1 MKIYLYL
8 PKRIL
13 CFSLPKEVLGSYS
26 FDENLN
32 EESKLVNIEARNNE
46 WVIYSTV
53 DSQIIINGNPISDIK
68 LELNSF
74 YTIQRNNQKY
84 LIYTAKLFEDDLS
97 LYSHDNELSLI
108 IGNGSNCNISYSCDM
123 VAGQV
128 CHVHYDN
135 GVLVA
140 DMANNVSA
148 YINNNIVNAPKIS
161 IMTGDIF
168 ELYGL
173 KIMFLYNML
182 IVNNPKGRVSIN
194 LQSAHIRTFNIPQD
208 REPVD
213 VVIKDKDLYD
223 KDDFFSKSPRIR
235 RFVETKKVE
244 LSPPPKKNENEE
256 LPLIMTIGPM
266 LTMGITSIVTIG
278 NTINKISLKETTW
291 KDSWTSLV
299 TSGVMLVST
308 LLWPIVTQMYNKRMK
323 VKKEKELVQKYG
335 KYLEE
340 KKQELSKEVNIQRDI
355 LLENLI
361 SVEDCVKIIQKRGM
375 NFWDKRVD
383 QNDFLVVRIGKGRE
397 KLNVEVEYPKE
408 GFTIDEDKLRK
419 QADAMV
425 EEYKYIDDVP
435 LGYSLYENKITAV
448 MGSNLKNINFVN
460 NILLQL
466 ITFYS
471 YEDLNLVV
479 FTNDVNAYCWNYIKY
494 LNHNFTSDR
503 EIRFFST
510 NNETLKTV
518 GDYLNNVFTKRLESL
533 DETKEANAEFKPYYV
548 VITDDYEQI
557 KRHDFI
563 KNITEIDKNLGFS
576 MLILED
582 RLSRLPS
589 KCNSFITLGQ
599 LQSGILKNSYDKQEQ
614 IVFND
619 EVNASINMMAVAKI
633 LSNIP
638 IATEA
643 SAKSLPESI
652 TFLAMEKVGKVEQL
666 NILNRWHTNDS
677 TRSLKAEVGVDENG
691 DYMYLDLHEKYHG
704 PHGLIAGTTGSG
716 KSEFI
721 ITYILSM
728 AINYSPDDVAFIL
741 IDYKGGGLALAF
753 ENKKTGVSLPH
764 LAGTITNLDK
774 AEMDRTLVSIDSE
787 VKRRQQ
793 MFNEARDLLGES
805 TIDIYKYQSF
815 YKEGKLSEPI
825 PHLFIICDEFAELK
839 SQQPE
844 FMDNLIS
851 VARIGRSLGVHLI
864 LATQKP
870 SGVVNDQIWSN
881 SKFKVCLK
889 VQDEADS
896 KEMLKRPEAASLKQ
910 AGRFYLQVGYDEYF
924 ALGQSGWCGAKYYPS
939 EKIVKTVDKS
949 VNFINDSGTQI
960 KSMQESN
967 NVKIEAQGE
976 QIAAIMN
983 SIVQIA
989 NQLLKKAKRL
999 WLDNI
1004 PDIILVDNLIQKYNI
1019 VQQPYDVEAIIG
1031 EYDAPEKQEQGL
1043 VKYNYLEDGNTVIYG
1058 TDGAEREMFINALIY
1073 STALKHTAAEI
1084 NYYLIDYGSESLR
1097 RFKNLPHIGG
1107 MVFLGEDESYNNL
1120 FKLIREEIDKRKKLF
1135 ADYGGSYGSY
1145 IRNSNDKLPIIAI
1158 IMNNYDSI
1166 FEANQNLYDTL
1177 PELVRDSER
1186 YGIVYILTATAINS
1200 VSGKVSQNF
1209 STNFAFRMKDS
1220 SDYMSVFGVRSKLVP
1235 RDMFGR
1241 GLLNN
1246 DGMHEFQTAS
1256 IVDDFDKLNFYISN
1270 FIQLQNQ
1277 TSQVTAK
1284 RIPVLPSIVRLAD
1297 IQGEISSLRSIPVGI
1312 NTQTLEI
1319 CKLDFVS
1326 NIGSIISSNKLINT
1340 KKFVSSL
1347 VYIFSLFKN
1356 SNLFIIDSLKLLSL
1370 DNNMVPN
1377 YYNSNFED
1385 IIKKLNEY
1393 IGELIDKNS
1402 TNEGIIILYGVDKL
1416 ISKLEDKNI
1425 LDDLVKTMKNYEK
1438 IGIVLIEESNK
1449 IKSYA
1454 YDSWFTTLMGNNEGI
1469 WIGRGVSEQSILKIS
1484 TYNKELSKE
1493 IKNDMGYYVTD
1504 GQPTKIKLID
1514 FISKDEDDND
1524 GK

>member
-1 MKIYLYL
+1 MKVYLYL

-26 FDENLN
+26 FDENLD
-32 EESKLVNIEARNNE
+32 EESKLINIEARNNE

-53 DSQIIINGNPISDIK
+53 DSQIIMNGISISDIK

-74 YTIQRNNQKY
+74 YTIQRNNHKY
-84 LIYTAKLFEDDLS
+84 LIYTAKSFENDLS
-97 LYSHDNELSLI
+97 IYSFSTELNLI
-108 IGNGSNCNISYSCDM
+108 VGNGSNCNISYSCDM

-135 GVLVA
+135 NILVS
-140 DMANNVSA
+140 DFANNTAV
-148 YINNNIVNAPKIS
+148 YLNENIVNASKVS
-161 IMTGDIF
+161 IVNGDIL
-168 ELYGL
+168 EIYGL
-173 KIMFLYNML
+173 KIVFLYNML
-182 IVNNPKGRVSIN
+182 IINNPKGKVSIN
-194 LQSAHIRTFNIPQD
+194 LQSACIRTFNIPQD
-208 REPVD
+208 REPVE

-223 KDDFFSKSPRIR
+223 KNDFFSKSPRIR
-235 RFVETKKVE
+235 RFVETKKIE
-244 LSPPPKKNENEE
+244 LSPPPKTGENEE

-266 LTMGITSIVTIG
+266 LTMGITSVVTIG
-278 NTINKISLKETTW
+278 NTLNKISLKETTW

-323 VKKEKELVQKYG
+323 IKKEKELIQKYG
-335 KYLEE
+335 KYLDE
-340 KKQELSKEVNIQRDI
+340 KKQELAKEVSVQKDI

-361 SVEDCVKIIQKRGM
+361 SVEDCVRIIQQRGM

-419 QADAMV
+419 QADVMV
-425 EEYKYIDDVP
+425 EQYQYIDDVP

-448 MGSNLKNINFVN
+448 MGNNSKSINFVN

-471 YEDLNLVV
+471 YEDVNLVV
-479 FTNDVNAYCWNYIKY
+479 FTNNINAYRWNYIKY
-494 LNHNFTSDR
+494 LNHNFSPDR
-503 EIRFFST
+503 EVRFFST

-518 GDYLNNVFTKRLESL
+518 SDYLNNIFTKRLELSS
-533 DETKEANAEFKPYYV
+533 DDKDNSVEVKPYYV
-548 VITDDYEQI
+548 IVTDDYEQI
-557 KRHDFI
+557 KRQEFV
-563 KNITEIDKNLGFS
+563 KNMTEMDKNLGFS

-599 LQSGILKNSYDKQEQ
+599 QQSGILKNSYDKQEQ
-614 IVFND
+614 VVFVD
-619 EVNASINMMAVAKI
+619 EVNSSINMMTIAKI

-638 IATEA
+638 IAME
-643 SAKSLPESI
+643 SSIKSLPEAI

-691 DYMYLDLHEKYHG
+691 DYLYLDLHEKYHG

-728 AINYSPDDVAFIL
+728 AINYSPDEVAFIL

-805 TIDIYKYQSF
+805 TIDIYKYQAF
-815 YKEGKLSEPI
+815 YKEGKLSTPI

-924 ALGQSGWCGAKYYPS
+924 VLGQSGWCGAKYYPS
-939 EKIVKTVDKS
+939 DKIIKNVDKS
-949 VNFINDSGTQI
+949 INFINDCGTQI
-960 KSMQESN
+960 KNIQETN

-983 SIVQIA
+983 SIIQIA
-989 NQLLKKAKRL
+989 NQLSKKAKRL

-1004 PDIILVDNLIQKYNI
+1004 PDIILVDNLIKKYNV
-1019 VQQPYDVEAIIG
+1019 VQQSYNVEAVIG

-1043 VKYNYLEDGNTVIYG
+1043 VKYNYLEAGNTIVYG
-1058 TDGAEREMFINALIY
+1058 TDGAEREMFIDSLIY
-1073 STALKHTAAEI
+1073 STTLKHSAAEI
-1084 NYYLIDYGSESLR
+1084 NYYFIDYGSESLR
-1097 RFKNLPHIGG
+1097 RYKNLPHVGG
-1107 MVFLGEDESYNNL
+1107 MVFLGEEEAYSNL
-1120 FKLIREEIDKRKKLF
+1120 FKLISEEVNKRKKLF
-1135 ADYGGSYGSY
+1135 ADYGGSYASY
-1145 IRNSNDKLPIIAI
+1145 IRNSNNKLPLMIV

-1166 FEANQNLYDTL
+1166 YEANQNLYDVL
-1177 PELVRDSER
+1177 PEFVRDSER

-1200 VSGKVSQNF
+1200 VSSKIAQSF

-1220 SDYMSVFGVRSKLVP
+1220 SDYMSIFGVRSKLVP

-1241 GLLNN
+1241 GLINN
-1246 DGMHEFQTAS
+1246 DGLHEFQTAS
-1256 IVDDFDKLNFYISN
+1256 VVENIDKLNSYIAN
-1270 FIQLQNQ
+1270 FVQVQLQANQ
-1277 TSQVTAK
+1277 VSAK
-1284 RIPVLPSIVRLAD
+1284 KIPVLPSIVRLSD
-1297 IQGEISSLRSIPVGI
+1297 VQSEITNLNSIPIGI
-1312 NTQTLEI
+1312 NNKTLEI
-1319 CKLDFVS
+1319 CKLDYIS
-1326 NIGSIISSNKLINT
+1326 NIGSIISSNKLVNT
-1340 KKFVSSL
+1340 KKFISSL
-1347 VYIFSLFKN
+1347 IYIFSLFKK
-1356 SNLFIIDSLKLLSL
+1356 SNLFIIDPLKFLLL
-1370 DNNMVPN
+1370 DNKMFPN
-1377 YYNSNFED
+1377 YYNNAFDEVV
-1385 IIKKLNEY
+1385 KKLNEY
-1393 IGELIDKNS
+1393 ISGLIKQNS
-1402 TNEGIIILYGVDKL
+1402 QTDGIIVLYGVDKFFA
-1416 ISKLEDKNI
+1416 KLEDKHSF
-1425 LDDLVKTMKNYEK
+1425 DDLIDTIKKYEK
-1438 IGIVLIEESNK
+1438 IGIILIEESNK
-1449 IKSYA
+1449 LKNYSYE
-1454 YDSWFTTLMGNNEGI
+1454 SWFTTIMGNNEGI
-1469 WIGRGVSEQSILKIS
+1469 WIGRGVSDQNILKIS

-1504 GQPTKIKLID
+1504 GQPTMVKLID
-1514 FISKDEDDND
+1514 FFSKDEDDID